1 MNLDYVDFNKLEELT
16 NEGFSEELT
25 RALKQVIIQGDKDVR
40 RIIATYNNLPKEI
53 KELLYS
59 INDPIITVILK
70 TNEESKTKEENTE
83 KDCT

>member
-16 NEGFSEELT
+16 NKGFSEELI
-25 RALKQVIIQGDKDVR
+25 RVLKQVITQGDKDVR